1 MNKRYDVVWF
11 WSGGRVEGKWC
22 PSVVRA
28 VNEDRPT
35 WEEVREHCG
44 ALDRSGY
51 VNHPGTRS
59 IGAPDG
65 PPDDSEF
72 RALGL

>member
-1 MNKRYDVVWF
+1 MRNDVVWF
-11 WSGGRVEGKWC
+11 WSGGRLEGKWR
-22 PSVVRA
+22 PSIVRA
-28 VNEDRPT
+28 VNEARPT
-35 WEEVREHCG
+35 REEVREHCG

-51 VNHPGTRS
+51 VNHPGARN
-59 IGAPDG
+59 IGPPEG